1 MQLKFPVQIPTQPSE
16 KDAASHSTLGFRRF
30 SKVRGGFSLT
40 ELLVVVAII
49 GILTSV
55 AVPTISRINDSANES
70 RDRTNAQNIA
80 SVSASLAVLGSI
92 HVFPPSLGGKEA
104 TVRLLREGVT
114 VTEGPLSGEVF
125 SIPTLSDE
133 EIEFASQYLE
143 ILSGASEL
151 RLAYKPEGQ

>member
-1 MQLKFPVQIPTQPSE
+1 M
-16 KDAASHSTLGFRRF
+16 
-30 SKVRGGFSLT
+30 
-40 ELLVVVAII
+40 
-49 GILTSV
+49 